1 MVCIVCVYNI
11 NVEKKLFTITVR
23 IGSSCALEMLQ
34 IATLKAIQCPNKM
47 SEASSL
53 DTKDFVRKSEAYGDG

>member
-1 MVCIVCVYNI
+1 MLK
-11 NVEKKLFTITVR
+11 KKLFTITVR